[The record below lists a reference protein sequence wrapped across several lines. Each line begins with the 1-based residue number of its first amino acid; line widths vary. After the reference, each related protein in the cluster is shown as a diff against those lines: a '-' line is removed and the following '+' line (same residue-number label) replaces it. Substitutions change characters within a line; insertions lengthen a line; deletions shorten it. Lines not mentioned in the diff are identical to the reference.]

1 MQAILLIILLF
12 FYTGCS
18 QEQAIFVDFSKRTD
32 LPTQKPQRISIKY
45 AYLPQYSHTV
55 SYERHHQLIEYLKSE
70 TGLNIEQVF
79 PESFNEHISM
89 FGEGKIDI
97 SYSNPVAYVAMSNLY
112 QAQAFA
118 RVLELD
124 GKADFRG
131 QIIARSDNKE
141 IKRVQDC
148 KGKSWIAVD
157 PYSAGGYI
165 FALGHFIDLG
175 IKKSDFREIA
185 FAQGHGKSEKVVL
198 AVYSGKYDCGSV
210 REGTLNVV
218 KDKINL
224 QEIQVLANTSW
235 YPGWVY
241 AYRKG
246 LDLSV
251 VNKIK
256 DAMLK
261 LDKNIPQ
268 HKKILDAAHFSG
280 IIESEDREF
289 DSIRRLLKKV
299 EIEPTKVTN

>member
-1 MQAILLIILLF
+1 MIILAS
-12 FYTGCS
+12 GCAEEK
-18 QEQAIFVDFSKRTD
+18 QIFVDFNKKTD
-32 LPTQKPQRISIKY
+32 LPSQKPQRVSIKY
-45 AYLPQYSHTV
+45 AYLPQYSHAV
-55 SYERHHQLIEYLKSE
+55 SYERHNQLIEYLRAE

-89 FGEGKIDI
+89 IGEGKIDI

-118 RVLELD
+118 RILELD

-131 QIIARSDNKE
+131 QIIARSDNKD
-141 IKRVQDC
+141 IKSVRDC

-175 IKKSDFREIA
+175 IKKDDFREIV

-235 YPGWVY
+235 YPGWVF
-241 AYRKG
+241 AARKG
-246 LDLSV
+246 LDPQV
-251 VNKIK
+251 VDKIK
-256 DAMLK
+256 QAMLR

-280 IIESEDREF
+280 IIRSEDKEF

-299 EIEPTKVTN
+299 EIEPTKVSN